1 MSFEDGDA
9 VDRYV
14 DAALGLDGAG
24 IDVDELSWLLERT
37 YEWCSFRLRLLAA
50 VQKAVDRADDDSSAG
65 QLKGALTNLIIMQTR
80 IREREGGLA
89 ELLRQAEGESAV
101 GPVGMDAA
109 ELREFAES
117 VLGASRHVQGAADA

>member
-89 ELLRQAEGESAV
+89 EMLRQADGESAV
-101 GPVGMDAA
+101 GLVGVDAD
-109 ELREFAES
+109 ELRAFAES
-117 VLGASRHVQGAADA
+117 VMGASHHVGDADE

>member
-37 YEWCSFRLRLLAA
+37 YEWGSFRLRLLAA
-50 VQKAVDRADDDSSAG
+50 
-65 QLKGALTNLIIMQTR
+65 L
-80 IREREGGLA
+80 
-89 ELLRQAEGESAV
+89 
-101 GPVGMDAA
+101 
-109 ELREFAES
+109 
-117 VLGASRHVQGAADA
+117 